1 LIHCSSAVLNQGFK
15 MLYLYHSKAGE
26 VSLTLEGDDHRYIFK
41 VRRHKLDDTLYLRN
55 LEDGLLHRYLI
66 TFMDKRSVVLALQ
79 ESSTL
84 EVKAEQQLHIGWCI
98 IDPRSVEKV
107 LPTLNEMGVDKITF
121 IYCKRSQKSFKID
134 FKRLEKILLNSSQ
147 QSGRSQMMTLEM
159 CEGLETFL
167 EKNPSAKMLNFSE
180 TNFISSSDID
190 TIAIGCEGGFTDD
203 EVALFKKENIV
214 GFDTPLVLKSES
226 AVCAVAS
233 KVLL

>member
-1 LIHCSSAVLNQGFK
+1 
-15 MLYLYHSKAGE
+15 MLYLYHKDASQTQ
-26 VSLTLEGDDHRYIFK
+26 LTLVGDDHRYIFK

-66 TFMDKRSVVLALQ
+66 TFMDKHSVMLALQ

-84 EVKAEQQLHIGWCI
+84 EVKAKQQLHIGWCV
-98 IDPRSVEKV
+98 IDPKSVEKV
-107 LPTLNEMGVDKITF
+107 LPTLNEMGVEKITF

-147 QSGRSQMMTLEM
+147 QSGRSQMMQLDSMESLED
-159 CEGLETFL
+159 FL
-167 EKNPSAKMLNFSE
+167 EKYPTSKMLNFSE
-180 TNFISSSDID
+180 TYFVSSAIFD
-190 TIAIGCEGGFTDD
+190 TIVIGCEGGFHDD
-203 EVALFKKENIV
+203 EVTLFKPENIV

-233 KVLL
+233 KILL